1 MSEDTQ
7 APLHPIDADLSTQ
20 LFRQRVIVLGSE
32 LDQNLGNRLTSQLLL
47 LSAED
52 PDRDIA
58 FWINSPG
65 GSVTAMLAIMDVM
78 KAIPNDVAT
87 VAIGMAASAGQF
99 LLSSGTPGK
108 RVALPHARILMH
120 QGSAGIGGTAV
131 DVELQADDLRQTRD
145 TMLGLLAEHTGQPLE
160 RITEDSLRDRWVSAD
175 EAVAYGFIDRVVH
188 DAIDIYPG
196 ARGRLHGPGF
206 RSDATS
212 HPLADPAA
220 AARQGALA

>member
-1 MSEDTQ
+1 MSEDTP
-7 APLHPIDADLSTQ
+7 APLHPIDADLSTL
-20 LFRQRVIVLGSE
+20 LFRQRVVVLGTE

-52 PDRDIA
+52 PERDIA

-99 LLSSGTPGK
+99 LLSAGTPGK

-131 DVELQADDLRQTRD
+131 DVELQADDLRETRD

-160 RITEDSLRDRWVSAD
+160 RITEDSLRDRWVSATD
-175 EAVAYGFIDRVVH
+175 AVAYGFIDRVVH

-196 ARGRLHGPGF
+196 ARGRMLGPGF
-206 RSDATS
+206 QTDAAS
-212 HPLADPAA
+212 HRLADPAA
-220 AARQGALA
+220 AAAQEALA